1 MSAICGIEEGATP
14 VGLGVF
20 FGLPRVAALRQPQ
33 AGGRNPFG
41 IEEYEDDFL
50 FLGYRS
56 LRRAWHRRAQS
67 PWNWGRKLWK
77 RKSSYIGNGSARFK
91 IEVLKRGDEGVAAGM
106 IAGFAAAVNYIHPDK
121 PTELW
126 VNGVGLAATHR
137 REGRG

>member
-1 MSAICGIEEGATP
+1 M
-14 VGLGVF
+14 
-20 FGLPRVAALRQPQ
+20 
-33 AGGRNPFG
+33 
-41 IEEYEDDFL
+41 
-50 FLGYRS
+50 
-56 LRRAWHRRAQS
+56 
-67 PWNWGRKLWK
+67 WK

-106 IAGFAAAVNYIHPDK
+106 IAGFAAAVNYIHPDT